1 MAMASHDVTDTNV
14 MGDINVTPMV
24 DVMLVLLIIFM
35 VVTPAIAAGFTA
47 KLPVGTHL
55 KSHEFK
61 EDERMVLGI
70 DALGSFYVNKKP
82 VPGCDGSQR
91 KSPAGKVACD
101 QVLLTTLQASYAKHP
116 TDHVLFLRADQSL
129 PFQAVMDA
137 MQLAKKS
144 GVAMVAAVSEQPP
157 GAKESDVEKASPE
170 ETTGGAQQ

>member
-47 KLPVGTHL
+47 TLPKGTHL

-61 EDERMVLGI
+61 EDERTVMGI
-70 DALGSFYVNKKP
+70 DINGVYYVNKKP
-82 VPGCDGSQR
+82 VQYCTGPSR
-91 KSPAGKVACD
+91 ATPNGKAACD
-101 QVLLTTLQASYAKHP
+101 NTLLQALQASYAKHP
-116 TDHVLFLRADQSL
+116 QDHVLFLRADQGL
-129 PFQAVMDA
+129 PYQAVLDA
-137 MQLAKKS
+137 MALAKKS

-157 GAKESDVEKASPE
+157 GARESDVEKATE
-170 ETTGGAQQ
+170 GEAQ